1 MNDPWHFERREF
13 RRSVLA
19 LLNDGPAQ
27 ILTLFAPR
35 RTGKTEFLIKD
46 LAPLAEEAGHRVIYA
61 SFWQAPLSPLA
72 ALLHA
77 LETSLSQGRFRDR
90 LRSAA
95 ATFAPKLKLTG
106 GGLEAEVDLATLAR
120 KPPCEL
126 LLHLDDL
133 LERVAGRRGK
143 PAILLLDE
151 IQELARNRAN
161 APLVAALRTS
171 LDKRTDRLKGVFT
184 GSSREGLMAM
194 FSSRAAPFFH
204 FATPIE
210 LPVLGEAFVA
220 HLLGAFE
227 RASRRTLERSEM
239 LFAFDRLHANPYFF
253 RALVESL
260 LHDPSITVENGLSRL
275 RARIAA
281 DLDYPG
287 IWWRLAPLQRA
298 VAQVLASGACRPFSR
313 SFREALGAVL
323 DGSVPSAGRVQAA
336 LRRLERLGVADTHT
350 GEWALVDP
358 EFAAW
363 IREIHDASVAARK

>member
-1 MNDPWHFERREF
+1 MKDPWHFERRDF
-13 RRSVLA
+13 SRSVLA

-35 RTGKTEFLIKD
+35 RTDKTEFLIKD
-46 LAPLAEEAGHRVIYA
+46 LAPLAEKAGHRVIYA

-72 ALLHA
+72 VLLHA
-77 LETSLSQGRFRDR
+77 LETSLGKGRFRDR
-90 LRSAA
+90 LRTAA
-95 ATFAPKLKLTG
+95 FAPKLKLSIPGTG
-106 GGLEAEVDLATLAR
+106 LGAEVDLTTLAG
-120 KPPCEL
+120 KPPNEL

-133 LERVAGRRGK
+133 LERVPGRGK

-151 IQELARNRAN
+151 VQELARGN
-161 APLVAALRTS
+161 APLAAALRTS

-210 LPVLGEAFVA
+210 LPVLGEAFVD
-220 HLLGAFE
+220 HILGAFE
-227 RASRRTLERSEM
+227 RASRRTLGRGEM
-239 LFAFDRLHANPYFF
+239 LSAFDRLHANPYFF
-253 RALVESL
+253 RLLVEIL
-260 LHDPSITVENGLSRL
+260 LHDPSIGVTTSLSRL

-287 IWWRLAPLQRA
+287 IWLRLAPIQRA
-298 VAQVLASGACRPFSR
+298 VAQVLANGSCRPFGR
-313 SFREALGAVL
+313 TFRESLGAVL
-323 DGSVPSAGRVQAA
+323 DESPPSAGRVQAA
-336 LRRLERLGVADTHT
+336 LRRLERLGLADTHT
-350 GEWALVDP
+350 GEWALADP

-363 IREIHDASVAARK
+363 IREVASAVARE